1 VASVNV
7 TQRYGNPF
15 DTKIEAVYVFPL
27 PQDAA
32 VTDFLMVVGERR
44 IRGIIREREEARR
57 IYEEARRQGHV
68 ASLLEQE
75 RPNVFTQSV
84 ANIEPGKKID
94 IEITY
99 FHTLPFHDGSYAY
112 VFPMVVGPRYIPGTP
127 TAAPT
132 PLSREAATDQVP
144 DADRISPP
152 ALEPGQRSAHRV
164 SVTVE
169 VDAGVPLADVSC
181 KTHVV
186 EIERPTPARAIVRLS
201 ENDDV
206 PDRDL
211 VLRLTPEGQRPTL
224 AFLGEPGEEEG
235 TFALILQPP
244 ADLASVPRI
253 PREMVFV
260 LDCSGSMQGKPL
272 GIAKEA
278 VERCLR
284 RLGPDDTFQII
295 RFSQDASSLGSAPI
309 PATRDN
315 VRRGVRYLRG
325 LKGTGGTEM
334 IEGIKAALD
343 FPHDE
348 RRVRIVSFWTDGYI
362 GNEAQIFAAIEK
374 RLGAARLFSFGIGSS
389 VNRFLIEGMA
399 RMGRGAVAYV
409 GLNESSV
416 EAVDDFYRRAER
428 PALSDVRID
437 WGSLEVTDVY
447 PRQLP
452 DLMVGR
458 PVLVT
463 GRYRGRGPATIRVRG
478 RMGDQQRIY
487 DLTVEEAGEDSRHP
501 ALPCLWARRKIAH
514 LSDLQMLQPSD
525 ELRQEITAVSLRHG
539 VQCQYTSFVAVD
551 SMSKTEGDHGVT
563 VPQPVPVPRGVKYET
578 TITK

>member
-1 VASVNV
+1 
-7 TQRYGNPF
+7 
-15 DTKIEAVYVFPL
+15 
-27 PQDAA
+27 
-32 VTDFLMVVGERR
+32 
-44 IRGIIREREEARR
+44 
-57 IYEEARRQGHV
+57 
-68 ASLLEQE
+68 
-75 RPNVFTQSV
+75 
-84 ANIEPGKKID
+84 
-94 IEITY
+94 
-99 FHTLPFHDGSYAY
+99 
-112 VFPMVVGPRYIPGTP
+112 
-127 TAAPT
+127 
-132 PLSREAATDQVP
+132 
-144 DADRISPP
+144 
-152 ALEPGQRSAHRV
+152 
-164 SVTVE
+164 
-169 VDAGVPLADVSC
+169 
-181 KTHVV
+181 
-186 EIERPTPARAIVRLS
+186 
-201 ENDDV
+201 
-206 PDRDL
+206 
-211 VLRLTPEGQRPTL
+211 
-224 AFLGEPGEEEG
+224 
-235 TFALILQPP
+235 
-244 ADLASVPRI
+244 
-253 PREMVFV
+253 MVFV
-260 LDCSGSMQGKPL
+260 LDCFRVSMQRPSHSA
-272 GIAKEA
+272 IAKEA
-278 VERCLR
+278 DGALPCGS
-284 RLGPDDTFQII
+284 LGRPDDTFQII